1 MPAENNVT
9 IRLNVRSDTGAIA
22 RTQALLRTLGSDADR
37 SGKLFGKTA
46 KNIDFTKRSL
56 TAFEKS
62 AVVASKVIGKTFKLA
77 LMNAGAQMLIFG
89 AGISTVNGLFRIGQG
104 AAKLYKF
111 AMSGLA
117 GAFAMAAA
125 GAGVFAAAMREQTA
139 AMSSFQYTSQKQ
151 FGPSIN
157 QARAALSNLERD
169 AKLAV
174 LGTKALTSAFQA
186 ASKHSEFTGA
196 SQSALKQMANFAL
209 ASGNP
214 EKAMQAAGDFVGLL
228 EKRKASIAQIQKA
241 MKATMGDDM
250 YKKIQQANAK
260 AKKEDKVN
268 LGSVKGIR
276 EAVMSGKLAKMAG
289 VENMLDTMN
298 GTLIGQLKSYMGQ
311 AKSLFADF
319 GQPLLAPVKDAFKQI
334 FHTLKFAFAK
344 ISVSFQQF
352 AGKSGLPAIVKVVDK
367 LSNMIVDMTQ
377 KYLPGAVGWWA
388 KFAKPFQYMTRF
400 FKETLPNTLRPYRE
414 SAKVI
419 TDMFG
424 KIFGPSIGGN
434 VRRVSDLIS
443 DNKVE
448 LLDFASGVGKLLQN
462 LNKLSGEIMKAFFR
476 LLPIL
481 TPVINSIASLV
492 GMIAKVFGALGN
504 LGGLGGGS
512 GGGTNIIGSLMSGL
526 MLTQMFRGKKFLG
539 NRDSYTQGASNSG
552 FMGRMWNRQMGLKGT
567 GNNPNDA
574 YFTNRYARQMAMAT
588 GNTAMVPT
596 YGAGGVMVPGAPGAP
611 GAGGGG
617 AAGGAGGAG
626 AGGGQLSMSFLTGQR
641 SRGGREFYDQSSLR
655 GRVGMTSP
663 SLMTPEQLIYNEE
676 TRLHGVGTVQGQ
688 VQRRLMGMGYDPD
701 RIDHIKQAPGAL
713 LGQMKNSG
721 APSFT
726 KTSQEMKDELDRLR
740 TIGGTGRTF
749 REERTFQALT
759 TLQGRGDIDALARA
773 EQEKSQFDSDEKR
786 AQTLQQRKEAR
797 AASAAAGGNT
807 GLTPFQRKMQANREA
822 RVEAAATE
830 KGQKLL
836 AKSQSLE
843 ARGLNYEAQA
853 RAAAAAGDHAEAARL
868 QAKADQTLHK
878 SAVVGGESDKLLK
891 KYAGVTD
898 SSGLTTG
905 GQKAGDTERRTSAI
919 TGRTYYR
926 DDLATRSDRAKNEEQ
941 GYSTGSAGGKTVEGK
956 LEQLRRRRAEFQ
968 TQGASLRADAANYQS
983 DGKFLRSKL
992 TNFKASIAERRANG
1006 GIFGVGQGR
1015 QLSELQQAA
1024 QTSGGARTGA
1034 GFRGRMAGLNFK
1046 RFASGSFTGKLGPGG
1061 PGLLGAKDAETG
1073 QYKSRTG
1080 RVLGGQ
1086 SMGANVATSMG
1097 MSFLASKGVGDE
1109 GGMALGA
1116 SLAPM
1121 FGPMAA
1127 IGVGFGVSALKAKTA
1142 KGGAAAGAIA
1152 GAAIGSMVPGIGTA
1166 VGAAIGAVV
1175 GFAAGTINRNKLEK
1189 KAAKGVAQ
1197 SIVKGFE
1204 QKASYDAF
1212 TKYSNLSGKSGTTRA
1227 DYVNRGFNQVIK
1239 MAKAFGDAGG
1249 KANTDEV
1256 RGNMIDQMVSSGMIT
1271 EKQGKDAKKRSTSFT
1286 RELEKQAKAYTK
1298 IGKILKDSYD
1308 PKIQRM
1314 ADLTGKSAA
1323 EIEKM
1328 ADAMGVSLLDPTLKS
1343 IDALKQLGF
1352 FVEKTA
1358 QTLKTELSNAMIDA
1372 VAGLQ
1377 EFVKTQEAPLV
1388 MNEIAQGFGEKGRA
1402 GAYETTE
1409 VVDFLTSVMTNA
1421 QVVNPDDPAE
1431 ALRLFMDTVGMGAD
1445 GKINPN
1451 ARVFADKTSPLY
1463 GTFESFSKA
1472 GGFMSDEFEKSGGK
1486 EGGINALVGE
1496 IMNAPETGLKSKV
1509 AFGVYD
1515 QLQALATSG
1524 NFALPQSV
1532 LETLNTKM
1540 SPDQLAQAYSR
1551 MTTEKAGGRM
1561 SISQDLIDNLSD
1573 PSPSVVKDAEK
1584 KIQEFIIART
1594 NYLLGDQAGT
1604 LGLETT
1610 DLTPSTTAGEKS
1622 TQTAIDLMSESETA
1636 ILQGLTDQWSS
1647 IAKSMSTGSAPNW
1660 FKDTPAW
1667 WSNAPSWYG
1676 DTTAPK
1682 GVKPQ
1687 DTSTSRVQQTLDRHR
1702 QIDSGIT
1709 GKRTVTSSLRN
1720 FNLGSLNSDHKTG
1733 RAYDLVGQ
1741 NLGAYGVAVRKS
1753 GGFAEFHGGQANR
1766 HLHVVPGTGD
1776 SSMPS
1781 IVGVQSSGGGSVAN
1795 SYNITINGTNQDPEA
1810 IANAVMEK
1818 IKRSQRSMNER
1829 S

>member
-62 AVVASKVIGKTFKLA
+62 ITTASKVLGKTFKIA
-77 LMNAGAQMLIFG
+77 TMNAGIQLGVFG
-89 AGISTVNGLFRIGQG
+89 AAISSVNGLFRIGQG
-104 AAKLYKF
+104 AAKLYQF
-111 AMSGLA
+111 AMAGLA
-117 GAFAMAAA
+117 GAFATAVA
-125 GAGVFAAAMREQTA
+125 GAGLFAAAMREQTA
-139 AMSSFQYTSQKQ
+139 AMASFQYTSQKQ

-250 YKKIQQANAK
+250 YKRIQQANAK

-268 LGSVKGIR
+268 LGSQKSIR
-276 EAVMSGKLAKMAG
+276 EAVMSGKLAKLAG
-289 VENMLDTMN
+289 VEGMLETMN

-311 AKSLFADF
+311 AKALFADF
-319 GQPLLAPVKDAFKQI
+319 GQPLLAPAKDALKQI
-334 FHTLKFAFAK
+334 FATLKNAFAK

-352 AGKSGLPAIVKVVDK
+352 AQSDSIPFIVRVVEK
-367 LSNMIVDMTQ
+367 LANLMVSLTQ
-377 KYLPGAVGWWA
+377 KYLPQASGWFE
-388 KFAKPFQYMTRF
+388 KFSKPFRYITTF

-414 SAKVI
+414 SARVL

-424 KIFGPSIGGN
+424 KIFGPLIGGN
-434 VRRVSDLIS
+434 VKRVSDLIK
-443 DNKVE
+443 DNKLE
-448 LLDFASGVGKLLQN
+448 LHDFADATGKLLQN
-462 LNKLSGEIMKAFFR
+462 LNKLSGEIQKAFFR
-476 LLPIL
+476 LLPVL
-481 TPVINSIASLV
+481 TPIINSLASLV
-492 GMIAKVFGALGN
+492 GMISKVFGALSG
-504 LGGLGGGS
+504 LGGLGGNGK
-512 GGGTNIIGSLMSGL
+512 GGGNIIGSLMSGF
-526 MLTQMFRGKKFLG
+526 MLTQMFRGNRFLK
-539 NRDSYTQGASNSG
+539 NKDSYTQGASNSG
-552 FMGRMWNRQMGLKGT
+552 FMGRMWNRSMGLRGT

-688 VQRRLMGMGYDPD
+688 VQRRLMSMGYDPD
-701 RIDHIKQAPGAL
+701 RIDHINQAPGAL
-713 LGQMKNSG
+713 LSQMKNSG

-807 GLTPFQRKMQANREA
+807 GLTPFQRQMQANKEA

-868 QAKADQTLHK
+868 QAKADKTLHK
-878 SAVVGGESDKLLK
+878 SSVAGGESDKLLK

-898 SSGLTTG
+898 SSGRTTG
-905 GQKAGDTERRTSAI
+905 GQKAGDIERRTSAT
-919 TGRTYYR
+919 TGRVYYR

-983 DGKFLRSKL
+983 NGQFLRSKL

-1061 PGLLGAKDAETG
+1061 PGLLGAKDADG

-1086 SMGANVATSMG
+1086 SQGANMATSIG
-1097 MSFLASKGVGDE
+1097 MSYLASKGVGDE

-1127 IGVGFGVSALKAKTA
+1127 IGVGFGISALKAKTA

-1175 GFAAGTINRNKLEK
+1175 GFAAGTINRGKLER

-1197 SIVKGFE
+1197 SMVQGFE

-1212 TKYSNLSGKSGTTRA
+1212 TKYSNLSGKSGSTRA
-1227 DYVNRGFNQVIK
+1227 DYINRSFNQVIN

-1249 KANTDEV
+1249 KANTDEL
-1256 RGNMIDQMVSSGMIT
+1256 RGGMIDQLVSSGVIT
-1271 EKQGKDAKKRSTSFT
+1271 EKQGKDAKKHSTAFT
-1286 RELEKQAKAYTK
+1286 RELEKQAAAYVK
-1298 IGKILKDSYD
+1298 IGKIMKDSYD
-1308 PKIQRM
+1308 PKIKRM
-1314 ADLTGKSAA
+1314 AELTGKSAA

-1328 ADAMGVSLLDPTLKS
+1328 ADAMGINLLDPTLKS

-1352 FVEKTA
+1352 FITKTA

-1372 VAGLQ
+1372 VSALD
-1377 EFVKTQEAPLV
+1377 EFVKNQNAPLV
-1388 MNEIAQGFGEKGRA
+1388 MNEIAKGFGEKARA
-1402 GAYETTE
+1402 GGLETSDVTK
-1409 VVDFLTSVMTNA
+1409 FLQDTMTNA
-1421 QVVNPDDPAE
+1421 QTVNPNDPAA
-1431 ALRLFMDTVGMGAD
+1431 ALSLFMDTVGLGAN
-1445 GKINPN
+1445 GKINKN
-1451 ARVFADKTSPLY
+1451 SRVFTDKTSPLY
-1463 GTFESFSKA
+1463 GAYESFSNA
-1472 GGFMSDEFEKSGGK
+1472 GGF
-1486 EGGINALVGE
+1486 EGGADAMINKV
-1496 IMNAPETGLKSKV
+1496 MNDPTTGLKSKTS
-1509 AFGVYD
+1509 FSIYD
-1515 QLQALATSG
+1515 QMQAMAIEG
-1524 NFALPQSV
+1524 GMVLPQSV
-1532 LETLNTKM
+1532 LDTLNNKM
-1540 SPDQLAQAYSR
+1540 SGTQLTGAFSK
-1551 MTTEKAGGRM
+1551 MTQMKELGQM
-1561 SISQDLIDNLSD
+1561 SISQDLLTNAAST
-1573 PSPSVVKDAEK
+1573 DADTANKAKAAINE
-1584 KIQEFIIART
+1584 QIIRNVNA
-1594 NYLLGDQAGT
+1594 LLGPQAGVLNLT
-1604 LGLETT
+1604 AA
-1610 DLTPSTTAGEKS
+1610 DLTESTTSGEKS
-1622 TQTAIDLMSESETA
+1622 TQTAIDLMSESESA
-1636 ILQGLTDQWSS
+1636 VLQGLTTQWSD

-1660 FKDTPAW
+1660 FKDTPTW
-1667 WSNAPSWYG
+1667 WQNPPSWYG
-1676 DTTAPK
+1676 DTTTPK
-1682 GVKPQ
+1682 GVKPKPP
-1687 DTSTSRVQQTLDRHR
+1687 DTPTSRVQQTLDRHR

-1733 RAYDLVGQ
+1733 RAYDLIGQ

-1753 GGFAEFHGGQANR
+1753 GGFAEFHGSQANR

>member
-9 IRLNVRSDTGAIA
+9 IRLNVKSDTGAIA

-62 AVVASKVIGKTFKLA
+62 AMFASKAVGKVFKLS
-77 LMNAGAQMLIFG
+77 LMNAGAQLLIFG
-89 AGISTVNGLFRIGQG
+89 AAISTVNGLFRIGQG
-104 AAKLYKF
+104 TAKLYKY

-117 GAFAMAAA
+117 GAFATAAA
-125 GAGVFAAAMREQTA
+125 GAGVFAAAMRENIA

-157 QARAALSNLERD
+157 QARVALSNLERD

-196 SQSALKQMANFAL
+196 SQAALKQMSNFAL

-228 EKRKASIAQIQKA
+228 EKRKASIGQIQKA

-250 YKKIQQANAK
+250 YKKIQAANAK
-260 AKKEDKVN
+260 AKKDDKVN

-289 VENMLDTMN
+289 VENMLETMN

-311 AKSLFADF
+311 AKALFADF
-319 GQPLLAPVKDAFKQI
+319 GQPLLAPVKDAFKEM

-352 AGKSGLPAIVKVVDK
+352 AGTSGIPAIVKVVDK
-367 LSNMIVDMTQ
+367 LANMMVDMTQ
-377 KYLPGAVGWWA
+377 KYLPGAVGWWG

-400 FKETLPNTLRPYRE
+400 FKETLPNTLRPYKE
-414 SAKVI
+414 SARVI

-424 KIFGPSIGGN
+424 KIFGPSVGGN
-434 VRRVSDLIS
+434 VKRVSNLIT
-443 DNKVE
+443 DNKLE
-448 LLDFASGVGKLLQN
+448 LMDFATATGKLLQN

-476 LLPIL
+476 LLPVL
-481 TPVINSIASLV
+481 TPVINSIAQLV
-492 GMIAKVFGALGN
+492 GMISKVFGALSG
-504 LGGLGGGS
+504 LGGLGGNGK
-512 GGGTNIIGSLMSGL
+512 GGGNIVGSLMSGL
-526 MLTQMFRGKKFLG
+526 MLSMMFKGKSFMG
-539 NRDSYTQGASNSG
+539 NKDSYTKGASNSG
-552 FMGRMWNRQMGLKGT
+552 FMGRMWNRQMGLPGQ

-574 YFTNRYARQMAMAT
+574 YMTSRYARQMAMAT
-588 GNTAMVPT
+588 GNTAMAPT
-596 YGAGGVMVPGAPGAP
+596 YGPAGVMVPGAPGAG
-611 GAGGGG
+611 GAGRGSGP
-617 AAGGAGGAG
+617 GGAG

-641 SRGGREFYDQSSLR
+641 SRVGGGKEVYDQSAIR
-655 GRVGMTSP
+655 GKVGMTSP
-663 SLMTPEQLIYNEE
+663 SLLTPKQLIYDEN
-676 TRLHGVGTVQGQ
+676 TQLHGLATVQGQ
-688 VQRRLMGMGYDPD
+688 VQQRLLGSMGYGTMDNVTD
-701 RIDHIKQAPGAL
+701 ITEAPKAML
-713 LGQMKNSG
+713 QQIKNSG
-721 APSFT
+721 GGNF
-726 KTSQEMKDELDRLR
+726 KTAQEMIDERSRLR
-740 TIGGTGRTF
+740 GLGGARTF
-749 REERTFQALT
+749 RENRSLA
-759 TLQGRGDIDALARA
+759 TLDTIAGRGDITRLQTAETAKAKLDSDQKRA
-773 EQEKSQFDSDEKR
+773 E
-786 AQTLQQRKEAR
+786 TLTQRKEAR

-807 GLTPFQRKMQANREA
+807 GLTPFQRQMQARRES
-822 RVEAAATE
+822 RVEQRATE
-830 KGQKLL
+830 KGQNLL
-836 AKSQSLE
+836 AKSQNLE

-868 QAKADQTLHK
+868 QAKADMTLHK
-878 SAVVGGESDKLLK
+878 SAVVGGESDKMLK

-898 SSGLTTG
+898 ARGRTRG
-905 GQKAGDTERRTSAI
+905 GQKAGDTERRTSRL
-919 TGRTYYR
+919 TGRRYYR
-926 DDLATRSDRAKNEEQ
+926 DDLASRGDRSKNAEQ
-941 GYSTGSAGGKTVEGK
+941 GYSTGSAGGQRIEGK

-968 TQGASLRADAANYQS
+968 TQGQGFRADAANYQS
-983 DGKFLRSKL
+983 NGQFAKSKFA
-992 TNFKASIAERRANG
+992 NFRASIAERRASG
-1006 GIFGVGQGR
+1006 GIFGVGQGK
-1015 QLSELQQAA
+1015 QLSELQQAS
-1024 QTSGGARTGA
+1024 QTSGGRRTGA
-1034 GFRGRMAGLNFK
+1034 GYRGRMAGLNFK
-1046 RFASGSFTGKLGPGG
+1046 RFSSGSFTGKLGTGG
-1061 PGLLGAKDAETG
+1061 PGLMGAKDANTG

-1086 SMGANVATSMG
+1086 SMGANMATSMG
-1097 MSFLASKGVGDE
+1097 MSYLASKGVGDQ
-1109 GGMALGA
+1109 GSMALGA

-1127 IGVGFGVSALKAKTA
+1127 LAVGFGGTALKARTA
-1142 KGGAAAGAIA
+1142 KGGAMAGAVA
-1152 GAAIGSMVPGIGTA
+1152 GAAIGTMVPVIGTA

-1175 GFAAGTINRNKLEK
+1175 GFAAGTINRGKLER

-1197 SIVKGFE
+1197 SMVEGFE
-1204 QKASYDAF
+1204 QKASYEAF
-1212 TKYSNLSGKSGTTRA
+1212 TKYSNTKGGTTRA
-1227 DYVNRGFNQVIK
+1227 DYVNRNFNQVIK

-1249 KANTDEV
+1249 KTNTDQV
-1256 RGNMIDQMVSSGMIT
+1256 RGGMIDDLVSNGT
-1271 EKQGKDAKKRSTSFT
+1271 LTAKEGKEAKKHSTAFT
-1286 RELEKQAKAYTK
+1286 KELEKQASAYVK
-1298 IGKILKDSYD
+1298 IGKIMKDSYD
-1308 PKIQRM
+1308 PKIKRM
-1314 ADLTGKSAA
+1314 AELTGKSAS

-1328 ADAMGVSLLDPTLKS
+1328 ADAMGVNLLDPTLKS

-1352 FVEKTA
+1352 FITKTA
-1358 QTLKTELSNAMIDA
+1358 QALKNELSNAMIDSVSA
-1372 VAGLQ
+1372 LD
-1377 EFVKTQEAPLV
+1377 EFVKAKNAPLV
-1388 MNEIAQGFGEKGRA
+1388 MNEIAKGFGEKGRA
-1402 GAYETTE
+1402 GALETADVTKFMQ
-1409 VVDFLTSVMTNA
+1409 DTMTNA
-1421 QVVNPDDPAE
+1421 QTVNPNDPA
-1431 ALRLFMDTVGMGAD
+1431 AAMRLFMDTMGLGPD
-1445 GKINPN
+1445 GKLNKN
-1451 ARVFADKTSPLY
+1451 SGVFADETSPLY
-1463 GTFESFSKA
+1463 GTFDAFSNA
-1472 GGFMSDEFEKSGGK
+1472 GGF
-1486 EGGINALVGE
+1486 EGGADALIDKV
-1496 IMNAPETGLKSKV
+1496 MNDPTTGLKSKT
-1509 AFGVYD
+1509 AFSVYD
-1515 QLQALATSG
+1515 QMQAMAMEG
-1524 NFALPQSV
+1524 GMVLPQSV
-1532 LETLNTKM
+1532 LDTINNKLSGN
-1540 SPDQLAQAYSR
+1540 QLFDAYSK
-1551 MTTEKAGGRM
+1551 MTTMKENGGFSISQELMNKAGGTGDEAK
-1561 SISQDLIDNLSD
+1561 QA
-1573 PSPSVVKDAEK
+1573 KAEINK
-1584 KIQEFIIART
+1584 RILA
-1594 NYLLGDQAGT
+1594 NVNALLGPQAGVLNLT
-1604 LGLETT
+1604 SG
-1610 DLTPSTTAGEKS
+1610 DLTASTTAGERS

-1660 FKDTPAW
+1660 FKDTPSW

-1676 DTTAPK
+1676 DTSTPK

-1709 GKRTVTSSLRN
+1709 GKRSVTSSLRN

-1753 GGFAEFHGGQANR
+1753 GGFAEFHGSQADR

-1781 IVGVQSSGGGSVAN
+1781 MVGVGSSGGGGSVAN

>member
-9 IRLNVRSDTGAIA
+9 IRLNVKSDTGAIA

-62 AVVASKVIGKTFKLA
+62 ITTASKVLGKTFKLA
-77 LMNAGAQMLIFG
+77 TMNAGIQLGVFA
-89 AGISTVNGLFRIGQG
+89 AAISSVNGLFRIGQG
-104 AAKLYKF
+104 AAKLYQF
-111 AMSGLA
+111 AMAGLA
-117 GAFAMAAA
+117 GAFATAVA
-125 GAGVFAAAMREQTA
+125 GAGLFAAAMREQTA
-139 AMSSFQYTSQKQ
+139 AMASFQYTSQKQ

-250 YKKIQQANAK
+250 YKRIQQANAK

-268 LGSVKGIR
+268 LGSQKSIR
-276 EAVMSGKLAKMAG
+276 EAVMSGKLAKLAG
-289 VENMLDTMN
+289 VEGMLETMN

-311 AKSLFADF
+311 AKALFADF
-319 GQPLLAPVKDAFKQI
+319 GQPLLAPAKDALKQI
-334 FHTLKFAFAK
+334 FATLKNAFAK

-352 AGKSGLPAIVKVVDK
+352 AQTDSIPFIVRVVEK
-367 LSNMIVDMTQ
+367 LANLMVSLTQ
-377 KYLPGAVGWWA
+377 KYLPQASGWFE
-388 KFAKPFQYMTRF
+388 KFSKPFRYITTF

-414 SAKVI
+414 SARVL

-424 KIFGPSIGGN
+424 KIFGPLIGGN
-434 VRRVSDLIS
+434 VKRVSDLIK
-443 DNKVE
+443 DNKLE
-448 LLDFASGVGKLLQN
+448 LHDFADATGKLLQN
-462 LNKLSGEIMKAFFR
+462 LNKLSGEIQKAFFR
-476 LLPIL
+476 LLPVL
-481 TPVINSIASLV
+481 TPIINSLASLV
-492 GMIAKVFGALGN
+492 GMISKVFGALSG
-504 LGGLGGGS
+504 LGGLGGNGK
-512 GGGTNIIGSLMSGL
+512 GGGNIIGSLMSGF
-526 MLTQMFRGKKFLG
+526 MLTQMFRGNRFLK
-539 NRDSYTQGASNSG
+539 NKDSYTQGASNSG
-552 FMGRMWNRQMGLKGT
+552 FMGRMWNRSMGLKGT

-655 GRVGMTSP
+655 GRVGMISP
-663 SLMTPEQLIYNEE
+663 SLMTPEQLTYNEE

-688 VQRRLMGMGYDPD
+688 VQRRMVGMGYGGVAGAAGLA
-701 RIDHIKQAPGAL
+701 DHIDTINQAPKEIFS
-713 LGQMKNSG
+713 QI
-721 APSFT
+721 
-726 KTSQEMKDELDRLR
+726 KTAGVTNLKTGTEMEEELRRLR
-740 TIGGTGRTF
+740 GLGGTRTHMEN
-749 REERTFQALT
+749 RQLAALETVASRGQITALQAAEAEKSKLDSD
-759 TLQGRGDIDALARA
+759 QKRA
-773 EQEKSQFDSDEKR
+773 E
-786 AQTLQQRKEAR
+786 TLQQRKEAR

-807 GLTPFQRKMQANREA
+807 GLTPFQRKMQANKES
-822 RVEAAATE
+822 RVEAAATR
-830 KGQKLL
+830 KGQNLL
-836 AKSQSLE
+836 AKSQRLE
-843 ARGLNYEAQA
+843 GQGLALEAQA
-853 RAAAAAGDHAEAARL
+853 RAAAANGDHAEAARL
-868 QAKADQTLHK
+868 QAKADKTLHR
-878 SAVVGGESDKLLK
+878 SAVAGGESDKMLK
-891 KYAGVTD
+891 KYAGVTA
-898 SSGLTTG
+898 GGVTTG
-905 GQKAGDTERRTSAI
+905 GQKAGDIERRTSTT
-919 TGRTYYR
+919 TGRVYYK
-926 DDLATRSDRAKNEEQ
+926 DSLASRGDRSKNAEQ
-941 GYSTGSAGGKTVEGK
+941 GYSTGSAGGRTVEGK
-956 LEQLRRRRAEFQ
+956 LEQLTRRRDEFRA
-968 TQGASLRADAANYQS
+968 QGAGLRSDAANYQS
-983 DGKFLRSKL
+983 NGQFLRAKY
-992 TNFKASIAERRANG
+992 TNFKASIAERRAGG
-1006 GIFGVGQGR
+1006 GIFGIGQGK

-1034 GFRGRMAGLNFK
+1034 GFKGRMAGLNFK

-1061 PGLLGAKDAETG
+1061 PGLLGAKDADG

-1086 SMGANVATSMG
+1086 SQGANMATSIG
-1097 MSFLASKGVGDE
+1097 MSYLASKGVGDQ

-1127 IGVGFGVSALKAKTA
+1127 IGVGFGISALKAKTA

-1175 GFAAGTINRNKLEK
+1175 GFAAGTINRGKLER
-1189 KAAKGVAQ
+1189 KAAKGVATA
-1197 SIVKGFE
+1197 ITDGFE

-1212 TKYSNLSGKSGTTRA
+1212 TKYSTKSGTTRA
-1227 DYVNRGFNQVIK
+1227 DYINRSFNQVIN
-1239 MAKAFGDAGG
+1239 MAKKFGDAGG
-1249 KANTDEV
+1249 KANTDEI
-1256 RGNMIDQMVSSGMIT
+1256 RGGMIDDLVANGTLT
-1271 EKQGKDAKKRSTSFT
+1271 EKQGKDAKKHSTAFT
-1286 RELEKQAKAYTK
+1286 KQLEEQAAAYVK
-1298 IGKILKDSYD
+1298 IGKIMKDSYD
-1308 PKIQRM
+1308 PKIKRM

-1328 ADAMGVSLLDPTLKS
+1328 ADAMGVNLLDPTLKS

-1352 FVEKTA
+1352 FIAKTA
-1358 QTLKTELSNAMIDA
+1358 QTLKTELSNAMIDSVSA
-1372 VAGLQ
+1372 LD
-1377 EFVKTQEAPLV
+1377 EFVKTQNAPLV
-1388 MNEIAQGFGEKGRA
+1388 MNEIAKGFGEKARA
-1402 GAYETTE
+1402 GGLETSDVTK
-1409 VVDFLTSVMTNA
+1409 FLQDTMTNA
-1421 QVVNPDDPAE
+1421 QTVNPNDPAA
-1431 ALRLFMDTVGMGAD
+1431 ALALFMDTMGLAPN
-1445 GKINPN
+1445 GTINKN
-1451 ARVFADKTSPLY
+1451 SRVFADKTSPLY
-1463 GTFESFSKA
+1463 GAYESFSNA
-1472 GGFMSDEFEKSGGK
+1472 GGFKGGADAL
-1486 EGGINALVGE
+1486 INQV
-1496 IMNAPETGLKSKV
+1496 MNDPTTGLKSKT
-1509 AFGVYD
+1509 AFSIYD
-1515 QLQALATSG
+1515 QMQAMATEG
-1524 NFALPQSV
+1524 GMVLPQSV
-1532 LETLNTKM
+1532 LDTLNNKLSGT
-1540 SPDQLAQAYSR
+1540 QLVDAYSK
-1551 MTTEKAGGRM
+1551 MTTMKENGGFNISQELMNKAGGTG
-1561 SISQDLIDNLSD
+1561 DEAKEAKELINKTILAN
-1573 PSPSVVKDAEK
+1573 VNA
-1584 KIQEFIIART
+1584 
-1594 NYLLGDQAGT
+1594 LLGPQAGVLALT
-1604 LGLETT
+1604 AGDLEA
-1610 DLTPSTTAGEKS
+1610 STTAGEKS
-1622 TQTAIDLMSESETA
+1622 TQTAIDLMSESESA
-1636 ILQGLTDQWSS
+1636 ILQGLTTQWSE

-1660 FKDTPAW
+1660 FKETPTW
-1667 WSNAPSWYG
+1667 WSNPPVWYQ
-1676 DTTAPK
+1676 
-1682 GVKPQ
+1682 Q
-1687 DTSTSRVQQTLDRHR
+1687 DTNVPKAKDTPTSRVQQTLARHS

-1709 GKRTVTSSLRN
+1709 GKRTVTSALRN
-1720 FNLGSLNSDHKTG
+1720 WGLGSLKSDHITG
-1733 RAYDLVGQ
+1733 NAYDLVGQ

-1753 GGFAEFHGGQANR
+1753 GGFAEFHGSQGDR

-1781 IVGVQSSGGGSVAN
+1781 VVGLQSSGGGSVAN